1 MLHGAGT
8 GALSLSCI
16 GAVGVNHRVTQ
27 LNREAREVILSQ
39 ELKKLSSRKKGKEE
53 IPGRNVSTCKG
64 PVTGVCSAN

>member
-27 LNREAREVILSQ
+27 LNLGSKGSNLEPRTEEAVIKEKGEGRDSRQ
-39 ELKKLSSRKKGKEE
+39 ER
-53 IPGRNVSTCKG
+53 
-64 PVTGVCSAN
+64 